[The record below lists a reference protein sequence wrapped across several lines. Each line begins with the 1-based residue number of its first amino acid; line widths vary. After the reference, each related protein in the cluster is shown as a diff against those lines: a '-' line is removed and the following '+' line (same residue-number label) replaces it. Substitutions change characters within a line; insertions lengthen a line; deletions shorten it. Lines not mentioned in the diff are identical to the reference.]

1 MDRPLTTSE
10 KAAQAKKDPY
20 KRKDHKEGTRVSYRF
35 LGTLALYF
43 IFTTVFA
50 LLNNSPVRNDLSDY
64 ESRGLA
70 PTPTHFKGPVI
81 QVYAARTW
89 GLKGNFAVHT
99 WLAYKEYASK
109 SYQVAQVIGWRQHG
123 NGSAVFVEGAI
134 ADKSWWGNEPMLLL
148 DLREEAAEALIPK
161 VKAAI
166 DAYPWSN
173 EYVVYPGP
181 NSNTFVSWIG
191 QQVPELKL
199 DLPATAIGKDWRPLE
214 QSFRDSPSGTG
225 VTASL
230 LGLLGFQLGTAEGLE
245 INVLGL
251 HFEADILDQEVGL
264 PLIGTVSMWW
274 VLIFLISRCVLSVIL
289 KRNNLDY
296 IRINSSEP

>member
-10 KAAQAKKDPY
+10 KAAQAKKDRY
-20 KRKDHKEGTRVSYRF
+20 KRKEQREGARISYRF
-35 LGTLALYF
+35 LITLVLYF
-43 IFTTVFA
+43 IFTVLFS
-50 LLNNSPVRNDLSDY
+50 LLNNSPVRKDLSDY

-70 PTPTHFKGPVI
+70 PTPTHFKDAVV

-99 WLAYKEYASK
+99 WLAYKEYDAN

-123 NGSAVFVEGAI
+123 NGSVVFVEGAI
-134 ADKSWWGNEPMLLL
+134 ADKTWWGNEPMTLL
-148 DLREEAAEALIPK
+148 DLRGEVAEAIIPK

-166 DAYPWSN
+166 EVYPWSN

-199 DLPATAIGKDWRPLE
+199 DLPATAIGKDWRPLD
-214 QSFRDSPSGTG
+214 QSFRGSPSGTG

-230 LGLLGFQLGTAEGLE
+230 LGLLGFQLGTVEGLE

-251 HFEADILDQEVGL
+251 HFEADFLDQEVGL
-264 PLIGTVSMWW
+264 PLIGSFSMWW
-274 VLIFLISRCVLSVIL
+274 VLIFLISRYVLSVIL